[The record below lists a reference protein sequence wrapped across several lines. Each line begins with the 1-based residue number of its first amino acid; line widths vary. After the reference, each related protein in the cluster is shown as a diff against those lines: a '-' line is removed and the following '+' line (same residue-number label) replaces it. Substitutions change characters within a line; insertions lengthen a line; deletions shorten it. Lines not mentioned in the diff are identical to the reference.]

1 MTGIA
6 EKGIIKK
13 RCMSLSKLFLSAP
26 VGFFFY
32 KRENGRDR
40 IGEDG
45 KGV

>member
-13 RCMSLSKLFLSAP
+13 RCMSLSKLFLPAP
-26 VGFFFY
+26 EVFY
-32 KRENGRDR
+32 KRENGKDR
-40 IGEDG
+40 IGEDR